1 MSDVNIIHDYCEE
14 HNISLGKPDQ
24 EKKNVLTIPIQF
36 IFNKK
41 KQLAVFQ
48 TPKLSMRSLRDDD
61 DDVVHLLF
69 QHDELSKS
77 NQKKMEQFYSYVQ
90 SFENNIISKLQ
101 SHLNSLFKNQD
112 IDANQLFKSSIHY
125 PNTLDSPCYMSVQI
139 SPGFHLFDHKG
150 HQLQDHEFST
160 VENQR
165 VIFVL
170 SCESITI
177 TPIQAYINWKIEQA
191 QLQKIKHKKISSKIK
206 HFGITPESDPVD
218 PDPDADADA
227 AEGGCVREA
236 DESDTITISLN
247 ELKS

>member
-48 TPKLSMRSLRDDD
+48 TPKLSMRSFRDDD
-61 DDVVHLLF
+61 NDVVHLLF

-77 NQKKMEQFYSYVQ
+77 NQKKMQQFYSYIQ

-150 HQLQDHEFST
+150 HQLQDHDFST

-206 HFGITPESDPVD
+206 HFGITPESDLC
-218 PDPDADADA
+218 DA
-227 AEGGCVREA
+227 AEGGSVREA
-236 DESDTITISLN
+236 DEADEGCVREADTITISLN

>member
-48 TPKLSMRSLRDDD
+48 TPKLSMRSLRDDE

-150 HQLQDHEFST
+150 HPHQLQDHDFST

-218 PDPDADADA
+218 PDADA

-236 DESDTITISLN
+236 DEADTITISLN